1 MSKVSS
7 EYVEIKVDDG
17 TSMQA
22 WFARPAE
29 QQAKRGL
36 LVFQEAFG
44 VNAHIRDVTERF
56 AGLGFAAVAP
66 ELFHRSAPPK
76 WEGRYDDF
84 PSAMQQLQKLT
95 EPGLENDVR
104 STYNWL
110 KNRAEV
116 GDAIACIGYCMGGR
130 TSFLANSVVPLKAA
144 ISYYGGGIPAL
155 LGRTSK
161 LQAPMLLFWG
171 ELDQHI
177 PPEQRNQVTKA
188 MRDANKQYVDV
199 VFSNADHGFFCDARK
214 SYEPGAARLA
224 WDLTRSF
231 LDARV

>member
-1 MSKVSS
+1 GEVISKVSS
-7 EYVEIKVDDG
+7 ENVEIKVDDG
-17 TSMQA
+17 TSMLA

-95 EPGLENDVR
+95 EPGLENDR
-104 STYNWL
+104 S
-110 KNRAEV
+110 EEH
-116 GDAIACIGYCMGGR
+116 
-130 TSFLANSVVPLKAA
+130 TSE
-144 ISYYGGGIPAL
+144 
-155 LGRTSK
+155 
-161 LQAPMLLFWG
+161 LQ
-171 ELDQHI
+171 
-177 PPEQRNQVTKA
+177 
-188 MRDANKQYVDV
+188 
-199 VFSNADHGFFCDARK
+199 
-214 SYEPGAARLA
+214 
-224 WDLTRSF
+224 
-231 LDARV
+231 